1 MPLFEV
7 LERVRRRPDMH
18 LQPAGFATLRA
29 FIEGYESA
37 LMEHGTSDGQHTTFL
52 MQFSDFVRT
61 STGHEDEGQSLTTP
75 DGILDLGQL
84 HWQAAITRTEPDDG
98 KAMTLFFELLDRFK
112 ASQGLR

>member
-1 MPLFEV
+1 MPFFEV
-7 LERVRRRPDMH
+7 LERVRRRPEMH
-18 LQPAGFATLRA
+18 LHPAGFATLRA

-75 DGILDLGQL
+75 DGILDLGQI
-84 HWQAAITRTEPDDG
+84 HWQAAITRTEQDDG

-112 ASQGLR
+112 ASHGLR